1 MEMKNY
7 DPNEETPHVINDM
20 TEENLTSSSNGK
32 IVAGNSEYEK
42 YNTNL
47 NERPDY
53 ECERIFLSTTWIH
66 TSVLIIELIFFCVL
80 ICTPDF
86 DKPKYDNI
94 IIIMIIMFIVSITLF
109 VATPYSI
116 RYNISFIKRQITY
129 QYIPFLPHKF
139 FCKKILNI
147 EDAVYFREDMSRVK
161 FTKLSIKIMKMNKN
175 SEEVEF
181 INFGEWVVKDS
192 DEFRKAVFKAQKI
205 ARLLNDIVGF
215 DINLVKQIKNAY
227 LNKDNDLLSKISN
240 GMDPDKKALFQNLF
254 KKMDVKIQ
262 L

>member
-20 TEENLTSSSNGK
+20 TEENLTSSSNEK

-42 YNTNL
+42 YNINL

-53 ECERIFLSTTWIH
+53 ECERIFLSTPWIH
-66 TSVLIIELIFFCVL
+66 ISVLITELTFFCVL

-86 DKPKYDNI
+86 NKPKYDNI
-94 IIIMIIMFIVSITLF
+94 IITLIIMSIVSIILF

-116 RYNISFIKRQITY
+116 RYSISFIKRQITY

-181 INFGEWVVKDS
+181 INFGEWVAKDS

-227 LNKDNDLLSKISN
+227 LNKDNELLGIISD
-240 GMDPDKKALFQNLF
+240 GMDSDKKALFQYLF

>member
-1 MEMKNY
+1 MEMQNY

-53 ECERIFLSTTWIH
+53 ECERIFLPITCIH
-66 TSVLIIELIFFCVL
+66 ITVLITELIFFCVL

-86 DKPKYDNI
+86 KDPKYDNI
-94 IIIMIIMFIVSITLF
+94 IIIIIIMSIVSIILF

-129 QYIPFLPHKF
+129 QYIPFLPHNF

-181 INFGEWVVKDS
+181 IDFGKCVAKDT

-205 ARLLNDIVGF
+205 ARLLNDIIGF

-227 LNKDNDLLSKISN
+227 LNKDNELLSKISN
-240 GMDPDKKALFQNLF
+240 GMDSDKKALFQNLF

>member
-1 MEMKNY
+1 MEMKEY
-7 DPNEETPHVINDM
+7 APNEETPYVINDM
-20 TEENLTSSSNGK
+20 TEENLASSSNGK

-42 YNTNL
+42 YNANL

-53 ECERIFLSTTWIH
+53 ECERIFLSITWIH

-86 DKPKYDNI
+86 NKPKYDNI
-94 IIIMIIMFIVSITLF
+94 IKAIIIISIVSIILY

-129 QYIPFLPHKF
+129 QYIPFLPHKL

-161 FTKLSIKIMKMNKN
+161 FTKLSIKIMKMNRN

-181 INFGEWVVKDS
+181 IDFGEWVVRDS
-192 DEFRKAVFKAQKI
+192 DKYRKAVFKAQKI
-205 ARLLNDIVGF
+205 ARILNDIVGF
-215 DINLVKQIKNAY
+215 DINLVKQIKKAY
-227 LNKDNDLLSKISN
+227 LNKDNELLSKISD
-240 GMDPDKKALFQNLF
+240 GMDSDKKALFQNLF

>member
-1 MEMKNY
+1 MEMQNY

-53 ECERIFLSTTWIH
+53 ECERIFLPITCIH
-66 TSVLIIELIFFCVL
+66 ITVLITELIFFCVL

-86 DKPKYDNI
+86 KDPKYDNI
-94 IIIMIIMFIVSITLF
+94 IIIIIIM
-109 VATPYSI
+109 TPYSI

-129 QYIPFLPHKF
+129 QYIPFLPHNF

-147 EDAVYFREDMSRVK
+147 EDAVYFREDMSRIK
-161 FTKLSIKIMKMNKN
+161 FTKFSLKIMKMNKN

-181 INFGEWVVKDS
+181 IDFGNCVAKDS

-205 ARLLNDIVGF
+205 ARLLNDIIGF

-227 LNKDNDLLSKISN
+227 LNKDNELLSKISN
-240 GMDPDKKALFQNLF
+240 GMDSDKKVLFQNLF
-254 KKMDVKIQ
+254 KKMDVRIQ